1 MEKGKSVNEMLPAGL
16 RDSFLAAL
24 SGNHCSQ
31 LSPSSVTTFSQ
42 KEPPYQGYISITVA
56 AYIQY
61 PVDSGRGRKAPVPF
75 SRGRTML
82 KTILDQLHCSSTSS
96 LANPASLALTGI
108 VPYSTHQYISFMQI
122 SVSISV
128 SQEILSTITKLTK
141 SENGNIP
148 Y

>member
-1 MEKGKSVNEMLPAGL
+1 MEKGKSANEMLPAGL

-24 SGNHCSQ
+24 SGNHCFQ
-31 LSPSSVTTFSQ
+31 LSPSSVTMFGQ
-42 KEPPYQGYISITVA
+42 KERPYQGYISITVA

-96 LANPASLALTGI
+96 LANPASLTLTGV
-108 VPYSTHQYISFMQI
+108 VPYSTHRYISMQI

-128 SQEILSTITKLTK
+128 SQEILPTKTKLTK